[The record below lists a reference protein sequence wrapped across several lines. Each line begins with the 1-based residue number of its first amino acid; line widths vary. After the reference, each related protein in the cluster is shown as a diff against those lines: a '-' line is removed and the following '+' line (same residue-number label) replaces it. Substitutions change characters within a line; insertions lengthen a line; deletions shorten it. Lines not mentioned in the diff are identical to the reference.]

1 MIGLGPD
8 NKYFREEWF
17 KWHVTTASSASIWHL
32 QKHESVCCSC
42 LRWFLDNP
50 IRLGAGGQSVVCQL
64 ESRDAGLPTAT
75 QGATGISQFFNAA
88 LLRWRSRLP
97 TAFQVPTS
105 PNWPTRGD
113 SITLPQRSSVDFQA
127 PGQQWMSQVA
137 SLAFTCQCISFPAMR
152 IISFYCQKVK
162 RPFINGGNQFLL
174 DSSLILSS
182 ASNDSR
188 WELWTVYM
196 IWSQLRSCKKME
208 WAAAELPHHIRAL
221 NFEAFAHG
229 SNNYQLIWKSSQ
241 VFPPNPA
248 AEHNHKELPFSPL
261 FPVKPFSWWPQV
273 LNLKVLSW
281 TEPVTFYGMNF
292 LKFNHGQTSGWSNS
306 VLLRGLGAYIF
317 LASVQII
324 WNCEAFPK
332 K

>member
-1 MIGLGPD
+1 
-8 NKYFREEWF
+8 
-17 KWHVTTASSASIWHL
+17 
-32 QKHESVCCSC
+32 
-42 LRWFLDNP
+42 
-50 IRLGAGGQSVVCQL
+50 
-64 ESRDAGLPTAT
+64 
-75 QGATGISQFFNAA
+75 
-88 LLRWRSRLP
+88 
-97 TAFQVPTS
+97 
-105 PNWPTRGD
+105 
-113 SITLPQRSSVDFQA
+113 
-127 PGQQWMSQVA
+127 
-137 SLAFTCQCISFPAMR
+137 MR

-317 LASVQII
+317 LASAQII
-324 WNCEAFPK
+324 SNCDAFPK